1 MYYLGHRGS
10 HQLRHYQHLDIAGIG
25 VALVRNEVCK
35 FVSCVQK
42 PILCS
47 LHVTGV
53 LRLPQVCKP
62 CSLVMY
68 LVTKRTCILI

>member
-53 LRLPQVCKP
+53 LRLPQIQPGDV
-62 CSLVMY
+62 SGDQEDVHTY
-68 LVTKRTCILI
+68 LITM